1 MIGQQLRNTPDVTL
15 VNQTAAARA
24 GMTLVLG
31 IYVAE
36 IMATTRPIG
45 FKPIG
50 RFAKTLGRRLV
61 GFQLRHDQLHLV
73 KAKAHKATCCHA
85 ARLLAD
91 QGFGSAGFEFR
102 SAFALITSFWVRIP

>member
-15 VNQTAAARA
+15 VNQAAAARA

-36 IMATTRPIG
+36 IMATTRPVG

-61 GFQLRHDQLHLV
+61 GFQLRH
-73 KAKAHKATCCHA
+73 
-85 ARLLAD
+85 
-91 QGFGSAGFEFR
+91 
-102 SAFALITSFWVRIP
+102 I